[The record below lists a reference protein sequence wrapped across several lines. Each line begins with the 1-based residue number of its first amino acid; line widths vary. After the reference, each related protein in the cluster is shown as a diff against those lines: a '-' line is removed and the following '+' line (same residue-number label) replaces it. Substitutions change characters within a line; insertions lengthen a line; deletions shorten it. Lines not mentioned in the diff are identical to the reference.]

1 MEAGPTN
8 NWKPHFVPYD
18 VACPARLMRWMST
31 RWRGKHNLSNPC
43 SHFPQGI
50 ARRCDWTVVMHGQ
63 KTKQGSKG
71 MELRVYGSASRQPR
85 HVFVRAE
92 KWVLERFFARVL
104 PLISNTT
111 RFVLLTGDSDMTV
124 PKQVDS
130 RYPSYVGTELGRQ
143 LDALRTDPRLVHWFA
158 ENLDTAGLPK
168 MSPLPIGLIEPRP
181 ELDRVAMSPPVR
193 RSCSVP
199 GGPRCPPARALC
211 VARLPPVM
219 RPQWMDR
226 QDVQKLCRGPWA
238 GFTSTSATRRGDAGG
253 KVDLISSEQWV
264 ATLARHEF
272 TLCVHGGGL
281 SPNPKAWEALLA
293 GSIPIL
299 ARDPEGMGSLTEVF
313 EGLPV
318 AWVTRWSADAL
329 SPTKLQAWL
338 NELRPAFEQPEKR
351 AEVLKRLSR
360 EYWWQKVE
368 AMANKGGGGGSEG
381 IAKTGVEG
389 SGGGGETEDEAKKAR
404 RRRKLERMARMAK
417 GGGDGGSE
425 DEARAGTNKKREKDA
440 QAEEQPSTVAAA
452 AAAAAASNSPGTWSQ
467 DLEAKARRRKEKQR
481 RKLEREKVLS
491 KQRTGRSASEGSPA
505 AVHVHTGR
513 SAPEGALAA
522 NSGK

>member
-1 MEAGPTN
+1 
-8 NWKPHFVPYD
+8 
-18 VACPARLMRWMST
+18 
-31 RWRGKHNLSNPC
+31 
-43 SHFPQGI
+43 
-50 ARRCDWTVVMHGQ
+50 
-63 KTKQGSKG
+63 
-71 MELRVYGSASRQPR
+71 
-85 HVFVRAE
+85 
-92 KWVLERFFARVL
+92 
-104 PLISNTT
+104 
-111 RFVLLTGDSDMTV
+111 
-124 PKQVDS
+124 
-130 RYPSYVGTELGRQ
+130 
-143 LDALRTDPRLVHWFA
+143 
-158 ENLDTAGLPK
+158 
-168 MSPLPIGLIEPRP
+168 
-181 ELDRVAMSPPVR
+181 
-193 RSCSVP
+193 
-199 GGPRCPPARALC
+199 
-211 VARLPPVM
+211 
-219 RPQWMDR
+219 MDR

-253 KVDLISSEQWV
+253 KLDLISSEQWV
-264 ATLARHEF
+264 FTLARHEF

-338 NELRPAFEQPEKR
+338 KELRPAFEQPEKR
-351 AEVLKRLSR
+351 AEVLKRLSM

-368 AMANKGGGGGSEG
+368 AMANKGGGGG
-381 IAKTGVEG
+381 
-389 SGGGGETEDEAKKAR
+389 TEDAAKKAR
-404 RRRKLERMARMAK
+404 RRRKLERLARMAK

-425 DEARAGTNKKREKDA
+425 DEARAGTSKRREKDA
-440 QAEEQPSTVAAA
+440 QAEEHRSVVAA

-491 KQRTGRSASEGSPA
+491 KQRTARSASEGSPA
-505 AVHVHTGR
+505 VVHVHTGR
-513 SAPEGALAA
+513 SAPEGAPAA

>member
-1 MEAGPTN
+1 
-8 NWKPHFVPYD
+8 
-18 VACPARLMRWMST
+18 
-31 RWRGKHNLSNPC
+31 
-43 SHFPQGI
+43 
-50 ARRCDWTVVMHGQ
+50 MHGQ

-85 HVFVRAE
+85 HIFVRAD
-92 KWVLERFFARVL
+92 KWILERFFARVL
-104 PLISNTT
+104 PLIRNTT

-130 RYPSYVGTELGRQ
+130 RFPSYVGTELGRQ

-168 MSPLPIGLIEPRP
+168 MSALPIGLIEARP

-199 GGPRCPPARALC
+199 GVVPGAPRCPPARALC

-219 RPQWMDR
+219 RPQWKDR

-264 ATLARHEF
+264 FTLARHEF

-338 NELRPAFEQPEKR
+338 KELRPAFEQPEKR
-351 AEVLKRLSR
+351 AEVLKRLSM

-381 IAKTGVEG
+381 IAETGVEG

-425 DEARAGTNKKREKDA
+425 DEARAGTNKRREKDA
-440 QAEEQPSTVAAA
+440 QAEEQRSTVVVAAA

-467 DLEAKARRRKEKQR
+467 DAEAKARRRKEKQR

-491 KQRTGRSASEGSPA
+491 KQRTARSASEGSPA

-513 SAPEGALAA
+513 SAPEGAPAA